1 MYLTEELLVQWTGLK
16 GRDLSIFYLSYKKQS
31 SNSLLY
37 SDLELLKQDILRFKE
52 TSYNKNNVSQL
63 IDGKVKSMVKYW
75 ESQIKR

>member
-16 GRDLSIFYLSYKKQS
+16 GRDLSIFYLSYKKQA